1 MATSQNDVPLR
12 EVFARAGLRLIFE
25 AMIVGILAVWV
36 DSLTAVSLTDA
47 ALSLS
52 VLLILEPT
60 RIIRRISAMDHSITA
75 IFGSSD
81 DDSDNSQ
88 PEMRVNDPKPG
99 AEDSKRPAPMA
110 DGGAVVESQHGTQWS
125 DQFETNEVAEDD
137 LPSIDV
143 VERGYVE
150 VIDGDVCVADGEYTV
165 LEVLQALRRNDMC
178 AKRTREELGNGDL
191 LHWGAVYGAVEYGK
205 AVGLFEDLG
214 MDPNA
219 IV

>member
-25 AMIVGILAVWV
+25 AVIIGILAVWV
-36 DSLTAVSLTDA
+36 ETITAVSLTDA
-47 ALSLS
+47 AMSLS
-52 VLLILEPT
+52 VLLIIEPA
-60 RIIRRISAMDHSITA
+60 RIIRRISAMGHSITG
-75 IFGSSD
+75 IFSSDGSD
-81 DDSDNSQ
+81 DDNSRQQVAMNGVEAGGGDSDH
-88 PEMRVNDPKPG
+88 
-99 AEDSKRPAPMA
+99 PAPMA
-110 DGGAVVESQHGTQWS
+110 DGGAVVGNQHGTQQD
-125 DQFETNEVAEDD
+125 DQFETNEVTEDD

-150 VIDGDVCVADGEYTV
+150 AIGGDVCVAEGEYTV

-205 AVGLFEDLG
+205 AVGLFEELG
-214 MDPNA
+214 MDPST